1 VDYFEEF
8 RNDASKIRV
17 NTLLS
22 WWNRYVSLALL
33 LASVIHYL
41 IPPFTSQVF
50 PQHVASTA
58 DSSESY
64 DLLAAQQDED
74 YD

>member
-1 VDYFEEF
+1 MDYFEEF
-8 RNDASKIRV
+8 RNDLSKKRV

-22 WWNRYVSLALL
+22 WWNRYVFQVALL
-33 LASVIHYL
+33 FIVCYL
-41 IPPFTSQVF
+41 NPPFSQVF
-50 PQHVASTA
+50 PQHVASTT
-58 DSSESY
+58 DSTESY